1 MALPATHPLL
11 LADPRFEVLPLDGI
25 EERLAGLPRDFAKV
39 TVTASP
45 VKGIEPT
52 VALAERLAGMGFA
65 VAPHLSARLVRDRG
79 HLVDLVRRLEEAGVR
94 DVFVVGGDAEEPVGE
109 FGEAAELLEA
119 MTERGHGFVDVGITG
134 YPEGHH
140 LFSDAAAD
148 AALARKAPL
157 ATYAVTQICFD
168 AGAISR
174 WVATVRARGIELP
187 VYVGVTGV
195 VDYAKLLRISLR
207 IGLGQSA
214 RFLRGNRSWFARMLR
229 PRYRPDTL
237 IGELTPWALRPESG
251 VAGFHVY
258 TFNEVEPTERWWRA
272 LQTRSAP
279 AALARIHRA

>member
-1 MALPATHPLL
+1 LPATHPLL
-11 LADPRFEVLPLDGI
+11 LARPRFEVLPLDGV
-25 EERLAGLPRDFAKV
+25 EERLDGLPRDFAKV

-45 VKGIEPT
+45 AKGIEAT
-52 VALAERLAGMGFA
+52 VALAERLAAMGFD

-79 HLVDLVRRLEEAGVR
+79 QLVELVRRLEAAGVS
-94 DVFVVGGDAEEPVGE
+94 DVFVVGGDAEEPLGE
-109 FGEAAELLEA
+109 FAEAAELLEA

-157 ATYAVTQICFD
+157 ATYAVTQLCFD
-168 AGAISR
+168 APAISR
-174 WVATVRARGIELP
+174 WVSTIRARGIELP

-229 PRYRPDTL
+229 PNYRPDKL
-237 IGELTPWALRPESG
+237 IAELSPWAVRPASG
-251 VAGFHVY
+251 IAGFHVY
-258 TFNEVEPTERWWRA
+258 TFNEVEPTEQWWRA
-272 LQTRSAP
+272 LAARSAP
-279 AALARIHRA
+279 RASAGVGRA